1 MNLIKNIKL
10 YLATFLSIS
19 ILSASLISC
28 SSDDLNDDKNLKQN
42 NEFLEKSSNKV
53 DVEKIKEIITPFPV
67 DDVHNSAE
75 AKESMASFVSSI
87 SEYYVDGMTYQEF
100 KYSLDPYEGL
110 VNIKPEGDVLLKQGF
125 NYIVGNIAPSE
136 MSGRPIVDA
145 FFSGVSY
152 YEESLPHVLDFNLIA
167 EKEYDLDG
175 MTYQEFKYS
184 LDPYEGL
191 VNIKPEGDVLLKQ
204 GFNYIVGNIAPSE
217 MSGRPIVDAFFSG
230 VSYYEESL
238 PHVLDFNL
246 IGEKEYDLIFSDLF
260 GLDQSNIQAFGSDG
274 GCKWYQLGCHAKWL
288 VNTIAE
294 WWNTPA
300 IGDGGMT
307 NGQLLAGVVSMIGS
321 LTGLIILII

>member
-53 DVEKIKEIITPFPV
+53 DVEKIKEMITPFPV

-87 SEYYVDGMTYQEF
+87 SEYYV
-100 KYSLDPYEGL
+100 
-110 VNIKPEGDVLLKQGF
+110 
-125 NYIVGNIAPSE
+125 
-136 MSGRPIVDA
+136 
-145 FFSGVSY
+145 
-152 YEESLPHVLDFNLIA
+152 
-167 EKEYDLDG
+167 DG